1 MVYLHI
7 DMIDQS
13 TYMYM
18 YMYRSVPGKF
28 PWALNHRLSFFT
40 ILGVYSI
47 KIEIGRSIFMGM
59 ELARYTHM
67 PCTLYIEHARTTF

>member
-1 MVYLHI
+1 MNMVYLHI

-18 YMYRSVPGKF
+18 YMYRSVLGKF

-40 ILGVYSI
+40 TLGVYCI
-47 KIEIGRSIFMGM
+47 KIEIGGVDFYGHG
-59 ELARYTHM
+59 A
-67 PCTLYIEHARTTF
+67 C